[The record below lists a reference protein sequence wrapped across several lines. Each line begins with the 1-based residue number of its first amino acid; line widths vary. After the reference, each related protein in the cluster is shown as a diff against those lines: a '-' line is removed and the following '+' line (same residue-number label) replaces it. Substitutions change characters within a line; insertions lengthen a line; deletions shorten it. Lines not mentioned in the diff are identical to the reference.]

1 MQRSLAVGKDLEGMG
16 LMYVLNHGR
25 CDWDG
30 ETGYFYSERS
40 DRLNQL
46 APEPFYAEA
55 DEDEDGG
62 EAGLSSRSRPGNWT
76 TSARAAG
83 LDAKTPGR

>member
-1 MQRSLAVGKDLEGMG
+1 MQRSLAVGKDLEGLG

-30 ETGYFYSERS
+30 EMGYFYCERS

-46 APEPFYAEA
+46 APAPFYAEA
-55 DEDEDGG
+55 N
-62 EAGLSSRSRPGNWT
+62 S
-76 TSARAAG
+76 
-83 LDAKTPGR
+83 